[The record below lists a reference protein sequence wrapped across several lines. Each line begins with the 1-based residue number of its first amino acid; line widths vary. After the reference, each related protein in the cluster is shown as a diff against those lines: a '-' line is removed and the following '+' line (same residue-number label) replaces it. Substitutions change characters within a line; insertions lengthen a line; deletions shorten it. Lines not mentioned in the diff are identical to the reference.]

1 MRKRFLSLAMIFVL
15 PFAVAACG
23 NYNIA
28 DENAPPQNVE
38 EDPFAGVQEDGD
50 LGFLSHGEANP
61 ARADDQSV
69 LPYEYHGGEFV
80 LDYQFVSEGK
90 LDSIGFLLFL
100 DGKPQAYKVNDT
112 GAEYEYLHCF
122 RTSEKHEEKF
132 SFVFTPDT
140 GEKGDTLN
148 MTVVSVT
155 RPDFQP
161 DMKETSSYGWYHQS
175 FVRVLKLHFNEDA
188 PESDSIYGE
197 SITAFRDVSI
207 SEEKVTSSFI
217 ENELVKAGWDGVT
230 MDTLDNSVYWT
241 MTHDGEVVYTET
253 IAHGNLREYYRV
265 KPLSDECR
273 ELTKKYI
280 YGLSFVNYNM
290 LVTNWDADNVEEILM
305 PRMFEDIY
313 RVYTNEPFRAE
324 GGLIPA
330 EIYERVMTTCFP
342 VSVEQV
348 REYCGYHADA
358 GGYEYE
364 MIFVRQFPPFEEVV
378 DYKYNED
385 GTITLYVDG
394 VWIDY
399 NSDYAFT
406 NQIVV
411 QPFPDGTFRYLS
423 NTIEQKELELPQI
436 GK

>member
-38 EDPFAGVQEDGD
+38 EDPFAGAQEDGD
-50 LGFLSHGEANP
+50 LGFLSHGEADP

-69 LPYEYHGGEFV
+69 LPYEYNGGEFV
-80 LDYQFVSEGK
+80 LDYQFSSEGK

-112 GAEYEYLHCF
+112 RAEYEYLHCF

-140 GEKGDTLN
+140 GKKGDTLN

-175 FVRVLKLHFNEDA
+175 FERVLKLHFNEDA
-188 PESDSIYGE
+188 PENDSINGE

-217 ENELVKAGWDGVT
+217 ENELVRAGWNDVT
-230 MDTLDNSVYWT
+230 MDTNSVYWT
-241 MTHDGEVVYTET
+241 LVYDGEVVYDNINLTGKDT
-253 IAHGNLREYYRV
+253 LTVRYTLCGTPGAKYGISFFLNHKPISFDGAVSCDVTLSKGN
-265 KPLSDECR
+265 
-273 ELTKKYI
+273 
-280 YGLSFVNYNM
+280 
-290 LVTNWDADNVEEILM
+290 
-305 PRMFEDIY
+305 
-313 RVYTNEPFRAE
+313 
-324 GGLIPA
+324 
-330 EIYERVMTTCFP
+330 
-342 VSVEQV
+342 
-348 REYCGYHADA
+348 
-358 GGYEYE
+358 
-364 MIFVRQFPPFEEVV
+364 
-378 DYKYNED
+378 
-385 GTITLYVDG
+385 
-394 VWIDY
+394 VWIIEAAIDTAKLDGFNTFY
-399 NSDYAFT
+399 ATAVAADGNSVTSKTGSILLY
-406 NQIVV
+406 
-411 QPFPDGTFRYLS
+411 
-423 NTIEQKELELPQI
+423 KED
-436 GK
+436 

>member
-38 EDPFAGVQEDGD
+38 EDPFAGAQEDGD
-50 LGFLSHGEANP
+50 LGFLSHGEASP

-140 GEKGDTLN
+140 GKKGDTLN

-175 FVRVLKLHFNEDA
+175 FERVLKLHFNEDA
-188 PESDSIYGE
+188 PKSDSIYGE

-217 ENELVKAGWDGVT
+217 ENELVKAGC
-230 MDTLDNSVYWT
+230 
-241 MTHDGEVVYTET
+241 
-253 IAHGNLREYYRV
+253 A
-265 KPLSDECR
+265 
-273 ELTKKYI
+273 
-280 YGLSFVNYNM
+280 
-290 LVTNWDADNVEEILM
+290 A
-305 PRMFEDIY
+305 
-313 RVYTNEPFRAE
+313 
-324 GGLIPA
+324 
-330 EIYERVMTTCFP
+330 
-342 VSVEQV
+342 
-348 REYCGYHADA
+348 
-358 GGYEYE
+358 
-364 MIFVRQFPPFEEVV
+364 
-378 DYKYNED
+378 
-385 GTITLYVDG
+385 
-394 VWIDY
+394 ID
-399 NSDYAFT
+399 
-406 NQIVV
+406 
-411 QPFPDGTFRYLS
+411 
-423 NTIEQKELELPQI
+423 
-436 GK
+436 